1 MECYACSNEAARQC
15 RRCARV
21 YCELHG
27 GDLCAECLSP
37 ASSLPSFNL
46 YRGSL
51 LALLI
56 GTAVA
61 IWLLVRPPGGDSG
74 GQVII
79 SEVTPTSIVTAVV
92 STETPVSLT
101 PQATRTPGARTTPTP
116 DATAT
121 PAAPAVT
128 EYVVQSG
135 DNLYG
140 IAELFAPP
148 GIAFPD
154 YAVDIA
160 EANGLGDIS
169 TAIIN
174 PGDVLVLP

>member
-27 GDLCAECLSP
+27 GNLCAECLNP

-79 SEVTPTSIVTAVV
+79 SEVTPTSIVTAVL

-101 PQATRTPGARTTPTP
+101 PQATRTPAIRTTPTP
-116 DATAT
+116 EATAT
-121 PAAPAVT
+121 PAVT

-135 DNLYG
+135 DSLYG
-140 IAELFAPP
+140 IAELFAPAGVSVFDFAQQIADFNGFASVEEPIQP
-148 GIAFPD
+148 GQT
-154 YAVDIA
+154 
-160 EANGLGDIS
+160 L
-169 TAIIN
+169 AI
-174 PGDVLVLP
+174 P

>member
-1 MECYACSNEAARQC
+1 MECYACSNEAGRQC

-61 IWLLVRPPGGDSG
+61 IWLLVRPPGGG
-74 GQVII
+74 GDALVII
-79 SEVTPTSIVTAVV
+79 SEVTPTSIVTAVLN
-92 STETPVSLT
+92 TPTPANQT
-101 PQATRTPGARTTPTP
+101 PQATKTPRSLVTSTPAP
-116 DATAT
+116 TAT
-121 PAAPAVT
+121 PEVR
-128 EYVVQSG
+128 EYIVQSG
-135 DNLYG
+135 DTLLG
-140 IAELFAPP
+140 IAELFAPAGVEP
-148 GIAFPD
+148 LDFAQQIADF
-154 YAVDIA
+154 
-160 EANGLGDIS
+160 NGFAALSDPIVTGQ
-169 TAIIN
+169 
-174 PGDVLVLP
+174 VLTIP

>member
-1 MECYACSNEAARQC
+1 MECYACSNEAPRQC
-15 RRCARV
+15 PRCARV

-27 GDLCAECLSP
+27 GDICAECLSP

-61 IWLLVRPPGGDSG
+61 IWLLVRPPGGDSEV
-74 GQVII
+74 QVII
-79 SEVTPTSIVTAVV
+79 SEVTPTSIVTAVI

-101 PQATRTPGARTTPTP
+101 PQPTRTPAIQTTATP

-121 PAAPAVT
+121 PAVT

-135 DNLYG
+135 DSLYG
-140 IAELFAPP
+140 IAELFAPAGVTPFEFAQQIADFNGFTTIDDALQP
-148 GIAFPD
+148 GQT
-154 YAVDIA
+154 
-160 EANGLGDIS
+160 L
-169 TAIIN
+169 AI
-174 PGDVLVLP
+174 P

>member
-1 MECYACSNEAARQC
+1 MECYACSNEAGRQC

-56 GTAVA
+56 GTAIA
-61 IWLLVRPPGGDSG
+61 IWLLVRPPGGDG
-74 GQVII
+74 DAQVII
-79 SEVTPTSIVTAVV
+79 SEVIPTSIVTAVLD
-92 STETPVSLT
+92 TPAPANQT
-101 PQATRTPGARTTPTP
+101 PQATRTPRALVTSTPAP
-116 DATAT
+116 AAT
-121 PAAPAVT
+121 PEVQ

-135 DNLYG
+135 DTLLG
-140 IAELFAPP
+140 IAELFAPADVEP
-148 GIAFPD
+148 FDFAQQIADLNGFAAISDPIVPD
-154 YAVDIA
+154 QV
-160 EANGLGDIS
+160 L
-169 TAIIN
+169 AI
-174 PGDVLVLP
+174 P

>member
-1 MECYACSNEAARQC
+1 MECYACRNEAGRQC

-56 GTAVA
+56 GTAIA
-61 IWLLVRPPGGDSG
+61 IWLLVRPPGGDG
-74 GQVII
+74 DAQVII
-79 SEVTPTSIVTAVV
+79 SEVTPTSIVTAVLD
-92 STETPVSLT
+92 TPTAADQT
-101 PQATRTPGARTTPTP
+101 PRATRTPAALITSTPAP
-116 DATAT
+116 TAT
-121 PAAPAVT
+121 PEVR

-135 DNLYG
+135 DTLLG
-140 IAELFAPP
+140 IAELFAPA
-148 GIAFPD
+148 GIAFPE
-154 YAVDIA
+154 YAVAIA
-160 EANGLGDIS
+160 EANGLGDIN

-174 PGDVLVLP
+174 PDDILVLP

>member
-1 MECYACSNEAARQC
+1 MECYACSNEAGRQC

-61 IWLLVRPPGGDSG
+61 IWLLVRPPGGDG
-74 GQVII
+74 NAQVII
-79 SEVTPTSIVTAVV
+79 SEVTPTSIVTSVLD
-92 STETPVSLT
+92 TQTPANQT
-101 PQATRTPGARTTPTP
+101 PQATRTPAALVTSTPAP
-116 DATAT
+116 TAT
-121 PAAPAVT
+121 PEVQ
-128 EYVVQSG
+128 EYIVQSG
-135 DNLYG
+135 DTLLG
-140 IAELFAPP
+140 IAELFAPAGVEP
-148 GIAFPD
+148 LDFAQRIAD
-154 YAVDIA
+154 L
-160 EANGLGDIS
+160 NGFAAIS
-169 TAIIN
+169 DPIVTGQVLAI
-174 PGDVLVLP
+174 P